1 MSRFLPADHAKGDE
15 RTIGGYAAVHARPAA
30 FEGRD
35 GFSYSVEILAD
46 RVDDTAAQIGA
57 DTAAQIGADTAAPFG
72 AFFLFVQW
80 KRFGEQG
87 VEGHLE
93 SPFLA
98 HGADVEAAKTALG
111 AMAVDE
117 VQRHLDSLIVAREDA
132 AREAQRI
139 AAALDDEGAP

>member
-1 MSRFLPADHAKGDE
+1 M
-15 RTIGGYAAVHARPAA
+15 
-30 FEGRD
+30 
-35 GFSYSVEILAD
+35 SYSVEILAD
-46 RVDDTAAQIGA
+46 RVEILADRGDDTAAQIG
-57 DTAAQIGADTAAPFG
+57 AAPFG

-117 VQRHLDSLIVAREDA
+117 VQRHLDSLIVAREEA
-132 AREAQRI
+132 EREAQRI
-139 AAALDDEGAP
+139 AAALDDEGAS

>member
-46 RVDDTAAQIGA
+46 RGDDTAAQIG
-57 DTAAQIGADTAAPFG
+57 AAPFG

-98 HGADVEAAKTALG
+98 HGADVEAAKAALG

-117 VQRHLDSLIVAREDA
+117 VQRHLDSLIVEREEA

-139 AAALDDEGAP
+139 AAALDDEGAS